1 MPIYEY
7 VCSDCQTKFEVMR
20 PMSQLSK
27 PVACEHCHSKKTR
40 RAMSLFSAS
49 SGGKPV
55 TGTASSGGGC
65 GGCSGGSCSGC
76 GGSH

>member
-7 VCSDCQTKFEVMR
+7 VCSTCQTKFEVMR
-20 PMSQLSK
+20 PMSQADT
-27 PVACEHCHSKKTR
+27 PAPCAHCHSRKTK

-55 TGTASSGGGC
+55 SGSASKS
-65 GGCSGGSCSGC
+65 GGCSGGSCGGC

>member
-20 PMSQLSK
+20 PMSQVSK
-27 PVACEHCHSKKTR
+27 PVACEHCNSKRTR
-40 RAMSLFSAS
+40 RAMSRFSAS
-49 SGGKPV
+49 SGGQPV
-55 TGTASSGGGC
+55 SGMASGGGC
-65 GGCSGGSCSGC
+65 GGCSGGSCGSC